1 MTVAANAFY
10 YAMRNAQRGQP
21 IVIFAPTGSAVTFAD
36 LFNVP
41 KARSNGAELSVKW
54 HPSPVFSAGVGLG
67 LLSTRITRADAANT
81 QFEDK
86 HFQRSPD
93 FSASASLN
101 WEPMPGLTLSAQAR
115 HNSGYFS
122 DDLNRPDRKVSG
134 WTKVDA
140 QAAYDFGRFRVSGYV
155 RNLFDKFYPTY
166 FFSSTFATAGDP
178 REVGIGLEA
187 GF

>member
-1 MTVAANAFY
+1 
-10 YAMRNAQRGQP
+10 MRNAQRGQP
-21 IVIFAPTGSAVTFAD
+21 IVIFAPTGAPVTFAD

-41 KARSNGAELSVKW
+41 KARSTGAELSVKW
-54 HPSPVFSAGVGLG
+54 RPTANFSAGMGLG
-67 LLSTRITRADAANT
+67 LLSTRITQAEAPFA
-81 QFEDK
+81 QFEGK
-86 HFQRSPD
+86 HFQRSPN
-93 FSASASLN
+93 FSASASLV
-101 WEPMPGLTLSAQAR
+101 WEPVPRLTLSAQAR